1 MKLTPYPG
9 FASLTI
15 SSHFDRI
22 TTNIME
28 RLPTELMAEVV
39 RYSDKPTIH
48 SFTIVSSKYREI
60 AQPHL
65 FRHIYIKKM
74 ADERLALFVE
84 QMENSNKLAL
94 MIKILS
100 IKTPFTPELL
110 RHLFTVVSNLEQLY
124 IKCEVANFLLSSH
137 YLPKLR
143 RVYFLASTQG
153 AFNDVVANFIPYHRV
168 LDDLKVT
175 FRPKH
180 FTSDSATL
188 SLPPLAESV
197 SSGVDR
203 LVTYQGPRSL
213 LHLLTPNSR
222 MKYLVSPQQLDD
234 GTLRKLSSAVS
245 GGLLSLIIYD
255 PTDPSKYDTLPGP
268 LIPSLFPSL
277 RSIAWLSVDSQSTS
291 VIDQL
296 PHLHWVWFAA
306 RHARPLLGGVEAFV
320 SKILELSDKKS
331 RPLREIRVDVLDVR
345 GTRPFSHVY
354 SKASINSPWVLEIG
368 GLILP
373 SFG

>member
-1 MKLTPYPG
+1 
-9 FASLTI
+9 
-15 SSHFDRI
+15 
-22 TTNIME
+22 ME
-28 RLPTELMAEVV
+28 RLPTELMVEVM
-39 RYSDKPTIH
+39 RYSDKPTTH

-65 FRHIYIKKM
+65 FRRIFIKRI
-74 ADERLALFVE
+74 AGERLALFVE
-84 QMENSNKLAL
+84 QLENSSRLAS
-94 MIKILS
+94 MIKI
-100 IKTPFTPELL
+100 IFIQTPFTPELL
-110 RHLFTVVSNLEQLY
+110 GHLFTVVSNLEELFMH
-124 IKCEVANFLLSSH
+124 CEVANFLLSSH
-137 YLPKLR
+137 YFPKLR
-143 RVYFLASTQG
+143 RLHFLASRPG
-153 AFNDVVANFIPYHRV
+153 DFNDVIANFIPCHRV
-168 LDDLKVT
+168 LDNLKVT
-175 FRPKH
+175 FLPKH

-188 SLPPLAESV
+188 CMPPLAESV

-222 MKYLVSPQQLDD
+222 MKYLVSPQQLDE